1 MKFIRKNWGNILFV
15 IVLALLLIPQTRMLI
30 QVPIQRLLSFSPSEL
45 SEEERTTVEEYRWQL
60 EDSKG
65 SHVQFEEAKGE
76 VVVLNF
82 WATWCPPCVAE
93 MPSFQSLYDTYGSRV
108 KFYFVTSEEPEVV
121 AKFMDSNK
129 YNLPIYFQ
137 KYQAPKPLQVTSLP
151 TTFIISKEGT
161 IVVNKTGAADWNSDR
176 THEIVKQLLKD

>member
-15 IVLALLLIPQTRMLI
+15 IVLALLLIPQTRMFI
-30 QVPIQRLLSFSPSEL
+30 QVPLQRLLSISPSEL
-45 SEEERTTVEEYRWQL
+45 SEEERIMIEEYRWQL

-65 SHVQFEEAKGE
+65 SPIQFEEAKGE

-93 MPSFQSLYDTYGSRV
+93 MPSLQALYDSFGDQV
-108 KFYFVTSEEPEVV
+108 EFYFVTSEDTTVV
-121 AKFMDSNK
+121 ARFMEKND

-137 KYQAPKPLQVTSLP
+137 KYRAPKQLQVTSLP

-161 IVVNKTGAADWNSDR
+161 IVVKKTGAADWNSDR
-176 THEIVKQLLKD
+176 IHDIVKQLLKY